1 MSADGGSPLDGLW
14 DSISSAVVSF
24 VDAFGWILPALVLTI
39 LFLGL
44 IALVAFWLDDLP
56 FDSRSSRELEAFSGG
71 RADGA
76 AMNLYA
82 DEAIEENLI
91 SKRLEYL

>member
-56 FDSRSSRELEAFSGG
+56 FDFEILQGVGG
-71 RADGA
+71 IFRWTRRWWRG
-76 AMNLYA
+76 
-82 DEAIEENLI
+82 E
-91 SKRLEYL
+91 SVR